1 MIDYNKFKTED
12 FVTDASFRLWVSGT
26 SPEHTAFWEFWL
38 EAHPEKTEMIAHAK
52 LLSLAL
58 KNPSTAINDDEIAL
72 EIEKIVTIAE
82 NTQPLKT
89 RQSWPVWARIAAAVL
104 LIGGLCWIW
113 WSQTHT
119 HSLQTLP
126 AATSVISPKIAN
138 KQVEVSNNTES
149 DYTTTLP
156 DGTTVQLKKGSK
168 VSFSEKFS
176 DDKREVY
183 LTGEA
188 FFHVVRNP
196 NQPFFVYAND
206 LVMRVLGTSFTVKA
220 YTKDQKVVVAVE
232 TGQVMVFPLSELK
245 KSRTIA
251 NYQVQS
257 LYLTPNQQAI
267 FQRQAEKLNKALVEK
282 PAIITQPLETPNFT
296 FENTPIEEVFA
307 RLKKAYGLNII
318 YDTEVMKNCSVT
330 APLGNESLFVKLDII
345 CKTIGAHYE
354 IVETEIV
361 VSGRGCQ

>member
-1 MIDYNKFKTED
+1 MIDYNKFKTEN
-12 FVTDASFRLWVSGT
+12 FVTDTSFRRWVSGD

-38 EAHPEKTEMIAHAK
+38 EAHPEKAEMIAQAK
-52 LLSLAL
+52 LLVLAL
-58 KNPSTAINDDEIAL
+58 KNQPTAISDDEIAL
-72 EIEKIVTIAE
+72 EVERIVKIVE
-82 NTQPLKT
+82 STQPNKV
-89 RQSWPVWARIAAAVL
+89 RWMFPVWARVAATVIL
-104 LIGGLCWIW
+104 VSGLGWMFW
-113 WSQTHT
+113 PRSQTDLLKNT
-119 HSLQTLP
+119 TTETNP
-126 AATSVISPKIAN
+126 TTAATKN

-168 VSFSEKFS
+168 VSFLEKFGG
-176 DDKREVY
+176 DKREVY

-188 FFHVVRNP
+188 FFNVVRNP
-196 NQPFFVYAND
+196 NQPFFVYANG

-220 YTKDQKVVVAVE
+220 YSKDPKVVVAVK
-232 TGQVMVFPLSELK
+232 TGKVMVFPLSELK

-257 LYLTPNQQAI
+257 LYLTPNQQAT
-267 FQRQAEKLNKALVEK
+267 FERQAEKLNKALVEK
-282 PAIITQPLETPNFT
+282 PAVITQPLETPDFT
-296 FENTPIEEVFA
+296 FENTPIQEVFA
-307 RLKKAYGLNII
+307 KLKKAYGLDII
-318 YDTEVMKNCSVT
+318 YDAEVMKNCSVT

-345 CKTIGAHYE
+345 CKTIGARYE

>member
-38 EAHPEKTEMIAHAK
+38 EAHPEKTEMITQAK
-52 LLSLAL
+52 LLVLAL
-58 KNPSTAINDDEIAL
+58 NNPPTAISDDEIAL
-72 EIEKIVTIAE
+72 EVEKIVKIAE
-82 NTQPLKT
+82 NSQPLKM
-89 RQSWPVWARIAAAVL
+89 RWILPVWAKVAAVL
-104 LIGGLCWIW
+104 LVGGVLGWIW
-113 WSQTHT
+113 WSQNQAD
-119 HSLQTLP
+119 SLQGVPTEMS
-126 AATSVISPKIAN
+126 ATSPVLEN

-156 DGTTVQLKKGSK
+156 DGTTVQLKRGSK
-168 VSFSEKFS
+168 VSFLEKFEG
-176 DDKREVY
+176 DKREIY

-188 FFHVVRNP
+188 FFNVVRNP

-206 LVMRVLGTSFTVKA
+206 LVTRVLGTSFTVKA
-220 YTKDQKVVVAVE
+220 YSKDEKVVVAVK
-232 TGQVMVFPLSELK
+232 TGKVMVFPLSELK

-257 LYLTPNQQAI
+257 LYLTPNQQAT
-267 FQRQAEKLNKALVEK
+267 FERQAEKLNKALVEK
-282 PAIITQPLETPNFT
+282 PAVITRPLETPDFT
-296 FENTPIEEVFA
+296 FENTPIQEVFA
-307 RLKKAYGLNII
+307 KLKKAYGVDII
-318 YDTEVMKNCSVT
+318 YDAEVMKNCSVT

-345 CKTIGAHYE
+345 CKTIGARYE

-361 VSGRGCQ
+361 VSGRGCP